1 MKHSLLPIVLA
12 LPLIV
17 SACKSEEQ
25 TCEGPGDCPAG
36 AICSGGICEAVMT
49 PLLQTPALD
58 RTPARAFMMQVRS
71 WIRVPLAP
79 IDANIVFRDMGFD
92 LDAAPSVP
100 QDVGGGVDPADAGE
114 PVFDV
119 PVVNVLTLGDAC
131 EVPNLEQG
139 ETDPCSIDNPNYYCI
154 ANLSG
159 QGGYCT
165 QACEVSDH
173 EEEGDAGNVDN
184 TRGAGC
190 CVAVPNDEDA
200 GQLPGDLIEGVS
212 LRAGLQLEANHTLW
226 VLAVLLSSC
235 ERTAPCDGPGTSRR
249 WLGLPARPAS
259 ALPSVTPARSLS
271 IQVRAY
277 WMRRGTPAS
286 HPP

>member
-49 PLLQTPALD
+49 PAPDASARPDTGTGVYDAGPVVD
-58 RTPARAFMMQVRS
+58 SGPAR
-71 WIRVPLAP
+71 PP

-100 QDVGGGVDPADAGE
+100 QDVGGGDDPADAGE

-165 QACEVSDH
+165 QACQISDH

-184 TRGAGC
+184 NCGAGC
-190 CVAVPNDEDA
+190 CVAVPNDQDA
-200 GQLPGDLIEGVS
+200 GQLPGDLIEGVC
-212 LRAGLQLEANHTLW
+212 RF
-226 VLAVLLSSC
+226 
-235 ERTAPCDGPGTSRR
+235 APDCN
-249 WLGLPARPAS
+249 
-259 ALPSVTPARSLS
+259 
-271 IQVRAY
+271 
-277 WMRRGTPAS
+277 
-286 HPP
+286 